1 MTLRPRQA
9 AAAEQAHDMAEAG
22 IGLECYGSPDYA
34 RAARGL
40 GALRAGSP
48 VAPDDKADVVAALL
62 EWCNGE
68 SDDLEGGRVTPDV
81 RRVARE
87 TLDAGCALWVRLLK
101 AWN

>member
-1 MTLRPRQA
+1 MLRPRQA
-9 AAAEQAHDMAEAG
+9 AAAEQARDAAEAG
-22 IGLECYGSPDYA
+22 IGLELDGSPDYT

-40 GALRAGSP
+40 GALRAGEE
-48 VAPDDKADVVAALL
+48 VAPEDRADTLAALL

-68 SDDLEGGRVTPDV
+68 SDDLEDGRVPADV

-87 TLDAGCALWVRLLK
+87 TLDAGCALWVRLLR